1 MEKKKKNVIIFGII
15 ILFLIFILG
24 YFVTFIE
31 NKFFLKKE
39 GFSLNNTSSS
49 SSKKEKLEIQKEIQ
63 ELGLEPHLGFCESHR
78 NSGKGREEACS
89 KLSKENCAMTS
100 CCVYTDQERCV
111 AGSSRGTL
119 YKTKNGKPLK
129 VETYHHYG
137 KCYGKKC

>member
-15 ILFLIFILG
+15 ILFLCLILG
-24 YFVTFIE
+24 YFVIFIE

-39 GFSLNNTSSS
+39 GFSSNNIS
-49 SSKKEKLEIQKEIQ
+49 SSKKEKLEIQKEIK
-63 ELGLEPHLGFCESHR
+63 ELGLEPHLGFCESNR

-100 CCVYTDQERCV
+100 CCVYTDQEKCV